1 MNYTI
6 LLFAALAFFIIIF
19 VTIQSRINS
28 KKKLRKRLLDSYGKD
43 PSSNFDFEIWGSAY
57 DYWDLKQFNEKIQY
71 FIDDTTWNDLDM
83 DNIFKRLNSCLTSIG
98 DELLFATLREPQK
111 TCAPLEKRE
120 ILINFF
126 QTHPKERLE
135 IQVILAKLGKANY
148 NGISSL
154 IYDSHLKTLSNPIIF
169 SILTLLPLL
178 SIPVAFFSIIAGIL
192 FFFILCIINGIIYY
206 IFKKEISKNLLT
218 LRYLSGML
226 RCCNRLFK
234 IDAPEALKA
243 YFIDLKKDYTPFKS
257 LESKLSGIMVG
268 GSTDMD
274 IIAEYIRIITLY
286 DLRTYNKTIALVS
299 KNQENFHQLYKDL
312 GELDMAL
319 SIASFRDS
327 LPYTVTPDF
336 KEGLDVW
343 GEEIYHPLLKDPVSN
358 TIHFD
363 KNSLITGSNA
373 SGKSTF
379 VKALAINA
387 LLAQTIYTCTASK
400 FSLGFSLTV
409 TSMAVRD
416 DIMAGDSYFMSEIKS
431 LKRVLELVSH
441 FPCLCFIDEILKGT
455 NTIERIGASAS
466 ILNYLNQKNCLCLI
480 ASHDI
485 ELTNILDNA
494 YRNYHFRE
502 NITENEISFDYT
514 LYEGPSQ
521 TRNAIA
527 LLNYLNFDKKIVDT
541 AKELVENFVN
551 TQKWPLFP

>member
-6 LLFAALAFFIIIF
+6 LLFAALAFFVIIF

-234 IDAPEALKA
+234 IDAPEALKN

>member
-234 IDAPEALKA
+234 IDTPEALKN

-485 ELTNILDNA
+485 ELTNILDNS

>member
-234 IDAPEALKA
+234 IDAPEALKN

-455 NTIERIGASAS
+455 NTIERIGASAY

>member
-234 IDAPEALKA
+234 IDAPEALKN